1 MPESLY
7 TREEVLAKAVDI
19 QNIYGRIYI
28 LIDSRGQA
36 RCAALPCRVYFAG
49 EAGRVECNLAGDCPG
64 IPPACFMPALFSQ
77 TASTERNGRQ
87 SDGASSK
94 IFRTY

>member
-1 MPESLY
+1 MKKGENMPESLY

-28 LIDSRGQA
+28 YILIDSRGQA

-49 EAGRVECNLAGDCPG
+49 EAGCWPRG
-64 IPPACFMPALFSQ
+64 M
-77 TASTERNGRQ
+77 
-87 SDGASSK
+87 
-94 IFRTY
+94 